1 MGNHLEEKIKIDV
14 ELLYCFVLKVRSL
27 GCLFNQYTVEIEFYS
42 KLYFII
48 EYFITIKYLI
58 LTNHD
63 PSN

>member
-1 MGNHLEEKIKIDV
+1 MGGTK
-14 ELLYCFVLKVRSL
+14 
-27 GCLFNQYTVEIEFYS
+27 S